1 MNTGNLVMKSVR
13 MAEPDF
19 DAEQLDERAT
29 AELADAIGDKLLTR

>member
-29 AELADAIGDKLLTR
+29 ADLVDSISC